1 MVRQHGAYALQDG
14 QEGFEGSKL
23 AAGVPGWQA
32 AGGANTGGDSGTGS
46 GIATIP
52 RFSLG
57 EQYTSPAILIWGY
70 PSQKLLLL
78 LYHSPIPR
86 MQDVSATVLRS
97 TRTGILLIVIYAI
110 AVVTC

>member
-23 AAGVPGWQA
+23 AAGVPGGQA
-32 AGGANTGGDSGTGS
+32 AGGANTGGDAGAGS

-57 EQYTSPAILIWGY
+57 EQ
-70 PSQKLLLL
+70 
-78 LYHSPIPR
+78 
-86 MQDVSATVLRS
+86 
-97 TRTGILLIVIYAI
+97 
-110 AVVTC
+110 